1 MGILYSFEFI
11 VLICGAV
18 FNYRMAILE
27 KAPGLLWSGLSIV
40 ATLFTWLV
48 LGWGLIG
55 IIVGQVALFIL
66 IWLVRAILGG
76 KGRR

>member
-18 FNYRMAILE
+18 FYYRMAILE

-66 IWLVRAILGG
+66 IWLVRAIFGG
-76 KGRR
+76 KGMR